1 MKILDVMGSWNGH
14 TTLAQETLKADYEGN
29 RFTAIVEHT
38 LTFFILFRIQGY
50 RMWDD
55 ALA

>member
-1 MKILDVMGSWNGH
+1 MIFMEVRGSWNGH
-14 TTLAQETLKADYEGN
+14 TTLFQETLKADYEGN

-55 ALA
+55 ASA